1 MDGPGDYLNKG
12 RKSDKERQISY
23 DIASMHNPEKWYNEL
38 TYKIKTHL
46 QNKDSQIG
54 EGTYSYQRGRAGR
67 GINFEFGIDIDTL
80 LYLKQVT
87 NKEPLHNTRNSGQYS
102 VII

>member
-1 MDGPGDYLNKG
+1 MDGPGDYLNKE

-23 DIASMHNPEKWYNEL
+23 DIAYMQNPEKSYSEL
-38 TYKIKTHL
+38 TYKIKTHRL
-46 QNKDSQIG
+46 G

-67 GINFEFGIDIDTL
+67 VINFEFGIDVDTL

-87 NKEPLHNTRNSGQYS
+87 NKELLHNTRNSGQYS